1 MAHPHTIDPFKEV
14 KEYMMEAEDY
24 SASLTEKIS
33 VCITHWSVIIDLP
46 KFNVILSFNRTL
58 HDF

>member
-24 SASLTEKIS
+24 STGLTEKIS
-33 VCITHWSVIIDLP
+33 VCI
-46 KFNVILSFNRTL
+46 
-58 HDF
+58 